1 MPGNKL
7 LIDTNLWLDLA
18 SDPGL
23 TPVLT
28 AVQALVRDGVVE
40 MLVPRLVLDE
50 FARHRDQ
57 VAEKKRRSLSTH
69 LRHVRQ
75 AVGQFLDDDAKPEAV
90 AQLDELQLKIATKGG
105 VAHHIIDTVEQLM
118 ATTSPLVASDSAKIK
133 AVERGLAKLAPF
145 HLAKNSAADALLI
158 EMFAEAAEA
167 ETQPHTHYFFATR
180 NTRDFSQQDGDN
192 RLPHPDLAHVFAPD
206 NCHYSTSTADV
217 VRAID
222 PDLLTE
228 FEQELAYHA
237 EPRELAELLD
247 AEQLLFRQ
255 IWYNRHR
262 ILRAQ
267 IESGKIKV
275 IPREQHA
282 DSHRYRPHVVLSD
295 VWKIALAAASAAE
308 DEIGR
313 ERLGPWSDFEW
324 GMLNGKLSALR
335 WVLGDEWDM
344 LDT

>member
-1 MPGNKL
+1 MSSNTWAHFDSPKTLFPYCNQSLNSNERAK
-7 LIDTNLWLDLA
+7 WLEL
-18 SDPGL
+18 
-23 TPVLT
+23 
-28 AVQALVRDGVVE
+28 Q
-40 MLVPRLVLDE
+40 
-50 FARHRDQ
+50 
-57 VAEKKRRSLSTH
+57 

-75 AVGQFLDDDAKPEAV
+75 AVGQLVDDDAKPEAV
-90 AQLDELQLKIATKGG
+90 AQLDELQLKIATKGS
-105 VAHHIIDTVEQLM
+105 VAQHIIETVEQLM
-118 ATTSPLVASDSAKIK
+118 ATTSPMIASDRTKIR
-133 AVERGLAKLAPF
+133 AVERAVAKLAPF
-145 HLAKNSAADALLI
+145 HLAKNSTVDALLI
-158 EMFAEAAEA
+158 EMFAEAVEA
-167 ETQPHTHYFFATR
+167 DREPRIHYYFVTR

-192 RLPHPDLAHVFAPD
+192 RLPHLDFAHIFAPD

-222 PDLLTE
+222 PDLLAE
-228 FEQELAYHA
+228 FEHEFSYQP

-247 AEQLLFRQ
+247 AEHLLFKQ

-262 ILRAQ
+262 FFRAQ
-267 IESGKIKV
+267 VESGAIKI

-282 DSHRYRPHVVLSD
+282 ESDQYRPDVVQSD
-295 VWKIALAAASAAE
+295 VWEVALAAASATE
-308 DEIGR
+308 DEVGR